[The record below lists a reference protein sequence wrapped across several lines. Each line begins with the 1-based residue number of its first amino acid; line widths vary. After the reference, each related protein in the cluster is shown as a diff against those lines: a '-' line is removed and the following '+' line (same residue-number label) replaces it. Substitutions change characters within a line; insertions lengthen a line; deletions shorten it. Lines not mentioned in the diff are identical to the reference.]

1 MAKGLVMGINKGHVL
16 TKIEVS
22 SNTKEKRP
30 RKRINVIRKIVHE
43 KIGNAPYERR
53 VMEIL
58 K

>member
-1 MAKGLVMGINKGHVL
+1 MGINKGHVL
-16 TKIEVS
+16 KKIKVS

-43 KIGNAPYERR
+43 IIGHAPYEKK
-53 VMEIL
+53 VMGIL

>member
-1 MAKGLVMGINKGHVL
+1 MGINKGHVL

-30 RKRINVIRKIVHE
+30 RKRINVIRKKVHE
-43 KIGNAPYERR
+43 IIGHAPYERR